1 MLSRSFSDCQSLILN
16 VIKFKFLKFSGTVNC
31 VTKSLNHQISVS
43 VSVSVPRRLIL
54 LITCQKGHIC
64 LRQRSAVCSL
74 RLQKSNL
81 WNQKLTDLYSFSQ
94 SVTTSPLELSWT
106 AKIVLQCPFWLRV
119 PSLHGLPARL
129 LPQSR
134 RRENLTF
141 LISRCCNL
149 RVAFAFQL
157 LFIFI
162 TVWYHWICSFYCK
175 DMLIGPLVDSQCIS

>member
-43 VSVSVPRRLIL
+43 VSVPRRLIL

-74 RLQKSNL
+74 RLQCSEDSEIKS
-81 WNQKLTDLYSFSQ
+81 WLTYSFSQ

-119 PSLHGLPARL
+119 PSLHCLPACL
-129 LPQSR
+129 LPQSC

-141 LISRCCNL
+141 FISRCCNL